1 MQIHAERNANFETEM
16 VLVLTQRSI
25 VNIVCL
31 VLFYNFFIYLAVLS
45 QVLSIKLS
53 TGSIG

>member
-1 MQIHAERNANFETEM
+1 MQIHGERNANFETEM

-31 VLFYNFFIYLAVLS
+31 VLIFNFFI
-45 QVLSIKLS
+45 
-53 TGSIG
+53 

>member
-16 VLVLTQRSI
+16 VLVLTQTSV

-31 VLFYNFFIYLAVLS
+31 VLFYIFFL
-45 QVLSIKLS
+45 
-53 TGSIG
+53 

>member
-53 TGSIG
+53 AGSIG

>member
-31 VLFYNFFIYLAVLS
+31 VLFCNFFYLNYLTPLTS
-45 QVLSIKLS
+45 CSDKH
-53 TGSIG
+53 

>member
-16 VLVLTQRSI
+16 VLVLTQTSV

-31 VLFYNFFIYLAVLS
+31 VFLKIFFLYIILFL
-45 QVLSIKLS
+45 
-53 TGSIG
+53 

>member
-16 VLVLTQRSI
+16 VLVLTQRSM

>member
-1 MQIHAERNANFETEM
+1 MQIHGERNANFETEM

-31 VLFYNFFIYLAVLS
+31 VLFYNFLI
-45 QVLSIKLS
+45 
-53 TGSIG
+53 

>member
-31 VLFYNFFIYLAVLS
+31 VLFYNFFNLNYLTPLTS
-45 QVLSIKLS
+45 CSDKH
-53 TGSIG
+53 

>member
-31 VLFYNFFIYLAVLS
+31 V
-45 QVLSIKLS
+45 
-53 TGSIG
+53 